1 MITSDAFLEALDLPS
16 EHPFI
21 PHDAKEFDITDAA
34 PRQWSFS
41 NYLQSSSSLASNS
54 LGSSND
60 CTSDFPLPS
69 WAVKQTGKDICN
81 SLSSASSATLSSAP
95 SATGPDDVGF
105 LEEIYP
111 CLVSTCHMLLI
122 LWAPIILLICLR
134 RLTILPSN
142 QRGNQRTSGRK
153 TKRVEAGYIDALSFF
168 SIPTKIFPRANS
180 QDDAAM
186 RSPTGG
192 YFTYIVAL
200 FISAFIMIDPMYV
213 LEFSQATLVTLHLL
227 IISMGMKRHG
237 SKVAMY
243 TAIPIT
249 AVAFYMM
256 AHQDLNLPPFAPG
269 LYYDKNNTLITTTV
283 SKWPVDK
290 RTYDDG
296 RGTPWMMTGDIRT
309 GLPFMFYK
317 IPEINFQR
325 R

>member
-1 MITSDAFLEALDLPS
+1 MITSDAFLEALNLPS

-21 PHDAKEFDITDAA
+21 PHDVSAELDITDAA
-34 PRQWSFS
+34 PREWSFS
-41 NYLQSSSSLASNS
+41 NYLQSSSSLASKS

-60 CTSDFPLPS
+60 CASDFPLPS

-81 SLSSASSATLSSAP
+81 SVSSAS

-134 RLTILPSN
+134 RLTTLPSN
-142 QRGNQRTSGRK
+142 QRGNQRTSDRQ

-168 SIPTKIFPRANS
+168 SIPTKIFSRANS

-200 FISAFIMIDPMYV
+200 FFSAFIMIDPMYV
-213 LEFSQATLVTLHLL
+213 LEFSQVSLVTVHLL
-227 IISMGMKRHG
+227 IISIGMKRHG
-237 SKVAMY
+237 AKVAMY
-243 TAIPIT
+243 TAVPIT

-296 RGTPWMMTGDIRT
+296 RGTPWMMTGDSRT

>member
-1 MITSDAFLEALDLPS
+1 MITSDAFLEALNLPS
-16 EHPFI
+16 EHPFL
-21 PHDAKEFDITDAA
+21 PHANEFVIDAA
-34 PRQWSFS
+34 PREWSFS
-41 NYLQSSSSLASNS
+41 NYLQSSSSLASKS

-81 SLSSASSATLSSAP
+81 SLSSAS

-134 RLTILPSN
+134 RLTTLPSN
-142 QRGNQRTSGRK
+142 QGGNQRTSDRK
-153 TKRVEAGYIDALSFF
+153 TKRVEAGYIDALSLF
-168 SIPTKIFPRANS
+168 SIPTTIFSRANS

-192 YFTYIVAL
+192 YFSYIVAL
-200 FISAFIMIDPMYV
+200 FFSAFIMTDPMYV
-213 LEFSQATLVTLHLL
+213 FEFSQATLVTVHLL

-243 TAIPIT
+243 TVPIT

-296 RGTPWMMTGDIRT
+296 RGTPWMMTGDTRT